1 MLLIRYKTLLYGTLK
16 TNRQPVNLS
25 LLVFLAYIICIYR
38 LSSIASS
45 LLYTRPHVT
54 AQVVRLARPALLT
67 SSPAVSRLSLF
78 LSLAIISQ
86 PRALSLVS
94 LFFFSS
100 SCCCTA
106 DSTRLSSAARFPSR
120 AWSGLSSPLPARVS
134 QREGFSRHGEG
145 FVRRCLW
152 LYFLSLIFFWFDFI
166 I

>member
-94 LFFFSS
+94 LFFFFFFLLLHGGLDSALVCCS
-100 SCCCTA
+100 IPFSCVVWFEFTTA
-106 DSTRLSSAARFPSR
+106 SQGFP
-120 AWSGLSSPLPARVS
+120 A
-134 QREGFSRHGEG
+134 
-145 FVRRCLW
+145 
-152 LYFLSLIFFWFDFI
+152 
-166 I
+166 